1 MAEPKSVTFDRLAS
15 LQTANRQPYFKITFF
30 LTKKAGLSDE
40 EFHRH
45 WETLHADLTVAT
57 KGFRDILGLRYV
69 QFHQTPEIKA
79 VAETLGYPVLPYD
92 GCTEMYVRHLE
103 DWKAFSSSPEFFRV
117 LGGDAAQFL
126 DSKSAI
132 MAGYENIIFGK
143 AISGLGGTDG
153 LLPED
158 L

>member
-69 QFHQTPEIKA
+69 Q
-79 VAETLGYPVLPYD
+79 VSGVYLP
-92 GCTEMYVRHLE
+92 L
-103 DWKAFSSSPEFFRV
+103 
-117 LGGDAAQFL
+117 
-126 DSKSAI
+126 
-132 MAGYENIIFGK
+132 
-143 AISGLGGTDG
+143 SGLFLEATPDC
-153 LLPED
+153 
-158 L
+158 